1 MLRSIHAM
9 IGQSLEALDGTI
21 GSSSDFLFDDQDWV
35 IRYMVADTRRWL
47 PGRKVLISP
56 LALGLTEKDHPRLSI
71 NLTRQE
77 IEASPHLDE
86 YAPVS
91 REYEILF
98 HKHYGYAHYWEP
110 PLLGSSFPGMN
121 LGPARQEPLWSE
133 EMAADYEQARHNHV
147 RSVSEVIGY
156 GIHAFEGQVGQVKDF
171 LIDEASWIIR
181 WLVVDTRTFLPGPKK
196 LVAPGCVDSVDWE
209 KNEIQ
214 VNLPM
219 DRIKTSPEFDP
230 TLPITDEYEKR
241 LAKHYAQIHNGE

>member
-1 MLRSIHAM
+1 
-9 IGQSLEALDGTI
+9 
-21 GSSSDFLFDDQDWV
+21 
-35 IRYMVADTRRWL
+35 
-47 PGRKVLISP
+47 
-56 LALGLTEKDHPRLSI
+56 
-71 NLTRQE
+71 
-77 IEASPHLDE
+77 
-86 YAPVS
+86 
-91 REYEILF
+91 
-98 HKHYGYAHYWEP
+98 
-110 PLLGSSFPGMN
+110 
-121 LGPARQEPLWSE
+121 
-133 EMAADYEQARHNHV
+133 MAADYEQVRHNHV

-156 GIHAFEGQVGQVKDF
+156 GIHAHEGQVGQVKDF